1 MKIYVDVRFE
11 IDNVSESEIND
22 EFEWNVISFAEDYI
36 EQNGTGELMN
46 LGYAILNAR
55 IDRKYNK
62 SNKSKINFDWSDT
75 INNIYGDK

>member
-22 EFEWNVISFAEDYI
+22 KFEGNVISFAEDYI

-46 LGYAILNAR
+46 LGYTILNAK
-55 IDRKYNK
+55 IDKKYNK
-62 SNKSKINFDWSDT
+62 SNKSKINFDWNNT